1 MCGLAGYFAPAG
13 LSSEAGRALLER
25 MLGRIRHRGPDD
37 QGIFVSPHCGL
48 GSTRLSII
56 DLAGGHM
63 PMSDRSGRYTAAQN
77 GELYNHPALRQEL
90 EGRGHPFTTR
100 SDTEVLLPLYAEL
113 GPALLPKLTG
123 MFAVGIYDAV
133 ERRLLLGRDRFGM
146 KPLYYAEVDGLLLF
160 ASEVKALLASGRVEA
175 KLDPL
180 ALRDLG
186 SAGYPMPPRTM
197 IAGVRSLPPGHR
209 WVLSPEA
216 TSRPERWY
224 QVPYPNLE
232 PSPPALSRR
241 GLDAAGEALRE
252 VLDQVV
258 ADHLLADVEV
268 GSYLSG
274 GLDSVSVA
282 ALAKRH
288 APGLRTFSMTF
299 PANEPRFDESS
310 HSNLAAQAIGT
321 VHQQVLQEPIGHD
334 DYLNTLL
341 ALEAPQVHTVGFC
354 LYRLARAVRQAGLKV
369 VLSGEGADEIF
380 AGYSVF
386 KIGKFRRSV
395 FGRNLGLRNTLT
407 RWTLGR
413 RQPELARRLAGWWG
427 REPELSARYG
437 VIPPWVEQWWIN
449 AESFQSALA
458 PGARGLWGPA
468 PLSELP
474 EPPPGVELEKV
485 QDNLHKELA
494 FEQASRLDGWVLPL
508 GDRLTMA
515 HGLELRVPF
524 LDHRVVEL
532 AARLPSSFL
541 LGWKEKRVLRAAM
554 RGVIPEVLRQRQ
566 KRAFVAPVRTW
577 LFGPEAPEFVK
588 DYLSPASLKA
598 GGRFDPDVIQQL
610 WQAQA
615 QGHRSL
621 AALESS
627 WTLHLALGIEAYSRA
642 LSLSL

>member
-1 MCGLAGYFAPAG
+1 MCGLAGYFKAG
-13 LSSEAGRALLER
+13 GLAEGDGRALLAR
-25 MLGRIRHRGPDD
+25 MLEAIRHRGPDD
-37 QGIFVSPHCGL
+37 QGIFTSAHAGI

-56 DLAGGHM
+56 DLTGGHM
-63 PMSDRSGRYTAAQN
+63 PMTDPQGRWVVAQN
-77 GELYNHPALRQEL
+77 GELYNHRALRAALSQE
-90 EGRGHPFTTR
+90 GHTFRTQA
-100 SDTEVLLPLYAEL
+100 DTEVLLPLAERH
-113 GPALLPKLTG
+113 GPGLFSHLTG
-123 MFAVGIYDAV
+123 MFAVAAYDQT
-133 ERRLLLGRDRFGM
+133 ERRLILGRDRFGI
-146 KPLYYAEVDGLLLF
+146 KPLYYAQVGDLF
-160 ASEVKALLASGRVEA
+160 LYASEVKALLASGQLAAR
-175 KLDPL
+175 LDPL

-197 IAGVRSLPPGHR
+197 IAGISSLPPGHFL
-209 WVLSPEA
+209 VLTPDGLP
-216 TSRPERWY
+216 TPKRWY
-224 QVPYPNLE
+224 QVPYPDLE
-232 PSPPALSRR
+232 PEASGLSPR
-241 GLDAAGEALRE
+241 GLAGAGEALHA

-288 APGLRTFSMTF
+288 APDLRTFSMVF

-321 VHQQVLQEPIGHD
+321 VHQQVLQEPIQHD
-334 DYLNTLL
+334 DYLGTIL

-354 LYRLARAVRQAGLKV
+354 LYRLAKAVRQAGLKV
-369 VLSGEGADEIF
+369 VLSGEGADEVF

-386 KIGKFRRSV
+386 KIGKFRRS
-395 FGRNLGLRNTLT
+395 FLGRPLALRNALT

-413 RQPELARRLAGWWG
+413 RQPELARRLSTWWQ
-427 REPELSARYG
+427 REPELLGRYG

-449 AESFQSALA
+449 AEAFRGALTPA
-458 PGARGLWGPA
+458 AQGLWEHTG
-468 PLSELP
+468 LQDLP
-474 EPPPGVELEKV
+474 EPPPSVALAQV
-485 QDNLHKELA
+485 QDNLHRELA

-532 AARLPSSFL
+532 AARLPSAYL

-554 RGVIPEVLRQRQ
+554 RGVIPELLRRRQ

-577 LFGPEAPEFVK
+577 LFGATAPEFVK
-588 DYLSPASLKA
+588 DYLSAESLRA
-598 GGRFDPDVIQQL
+598 GGRFDPEVIGRL
-610 WQAQA
+610 WRAQA
-615 QGHRSL
+615 EGARSL
-621 AALESS
+621 VALESS
-627 WTLHLALGIEAYSRA
+627 WALHLALGVEVYSRA
-642 LSLSL
+642 LGLSL